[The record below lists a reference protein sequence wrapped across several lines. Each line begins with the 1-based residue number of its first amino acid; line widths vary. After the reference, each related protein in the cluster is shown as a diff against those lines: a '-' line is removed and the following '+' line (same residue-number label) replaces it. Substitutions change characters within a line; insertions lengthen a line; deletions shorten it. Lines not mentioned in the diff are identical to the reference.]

1 MKEKSET
8 PKAPTASELLEN
20 QLKETP
26 KQAGNIFLSIFMAIL
41 GLVLIYLCDQRL
53 VGSVILYIG
62 ALAFLI
68 PGFVLLLSLIGRRK
82 DPSSKSAT
90 VMNFLTGVCGVGAIA
105 MGVVIFA
112 IPDTFRPLLCYIF
125 GVLLIICGAYQI
137 DLMLRRNRSTLYPGW
152 LILAP
157 ILLIVGGVVIMT
169 AGYFKGVDNEKPMLF
184 VTGIG
189 FTLFGVI
196 GLLISYYAV
205 RRRHDTRK
213 ALRQVSETTPATSGD
228 SSDKDAG
235 KASAK
240 HSDASDGSDSSDN
253 AKHTPTSP
261 VDAVKSTHAEK
272 PASDKPSKE

>member
-1 MKEKSET
+1 MMEKPET
-8 PKAPTASELLEN
+8 KKAPTASELLEN
-20 QLKETP
+20 QLQETP
-26 KQAGNIFLSIFMAIL
+26 KQIGNIFLSIFMAIL

-82 DPSSKSAT
+82 DASSKSAT

-125 GVLLIICGAYQI
+125 GILLIICGAYQI
-137 DLMLRRNRSTLYPGW
+137 DVMLRRNRSTLYPGW
-152 LILAP
+152 LIFAP
-157 ILLIVGGVVIMT
+157 ILLIVAGVVIMT
-169 AGYFKGVDNEKPMLF
+169 ASYFKGVDNEKPMLF
-184 VTGIG
+184 VTGVG

-213 ALRQVSETTPATSGD
+213 ALRQVSETAAPAEKS
-228 SSDKDAG
+228 
-235 KASAK
+235 SAK
-240 HSDASDGSDSSDN
+240 AADASDDSDSSDS
-253 AKHTPTSP
+253 AKRAPLSP
-261 VDAVKSTHAEK
+261 SDAVKETHAAPE
-272 PASDKPSKE
+272 KPSKE